1 MKSVVKLAAAIL
13 TLSTA
18 LIVSIGAASPVHA
31 QEWPSK
37 PITMIVPFP
46 PGGTSDTNARLVA
59 QEMAKLLGQT
69 IVIDNKPGAN
79 GNVGTAIAAR
89 AAADGY
95 TIVLSGVGTNGINP
109 GLYKNTQY
117 DPVKDFAHITMIAS
131 GPNAIVVH
139 PDFSART
146 LDDLVKLARDN
157 PGKYSYASSGT
168 GSSGHM
174 AMEMFKQR
182 AGLKIEHVPYKGGA
196 QALQDVLGGQVPIL
210 ITNADAVL
218 PHIKSGK
225 LRGLAV
231 TSAARNP
238 LFPDTPTIAEQ
249 GFPGFAAVSW
259 TGISAPA
266 RTPPAVV
273 ARLHAEAVKALNSA
287 ELKKRLEDVGLVVG
301 GDSPEDYTRFV
312 AAEAARWAEVARSA
326 GITVE

>member
-1 MKSVVKLAAAIL
+1 MKIVLKLMAAALI
-13 TLSTA
+13 LSTT
-18 LIVSIGAASPVHA
+18 LILSTVGTASLVHA
-31 QEWPSK
+31 QEWPAR

-46 PGGTSDTNARLVA
+46 PGGTSDTNARLIA
-59 QEMAKLLGQT
+59 QEMAKLLGQN

-79 GNVGTAIAAR
+79 GNVGTALAAR
-89 AAADGY
+89 APADGY

-131 GPNAIVVH
+131 GPNAIAVH

-146 LDDLVKLARDN
+146 LDDLVRLARDN

-182 AGLKIEHVPYKGGA
+182 AEAKIEHVPYKGGA

-218 PHIKSGK
+218 PHVKSGK
-225 LRGLAV
+225 LRVLAI

-259 TGISAPA
+259 TGLWKS
-266 RTPPAVV
+266 VV
-273 ARLHAEAVKALNSA
+273 
-287 ELKKRLEDVGLVVG
+287 
-301 GDSPEDYTRFV
+301 
-312 AAEAARWAEVARSA
+312 
-326 GITVE
+326 